1 MGEAQVVGTVRGRAM
16 ERVGLVYAW
25 RKKLSCGVDE
35 QKRLGGRRRLS
46 VVLSSLLRPQQ
57 GVCGTGIEDQLITSG
72 DLLWVKECGS

>member
-1 MGEAQVVGTVRGRAM
+1 M
-16 ERVGLVYAW
+16 ERVGLVYAR

-35 QKRLGGRRRLS
+35 QKRSGGRRRLS

-57 GVCGTGIEDQLITSG
+57 GVCGIGIEDQLITSG